1 MDFSPE
7 REAGDRRTS
16 KQRLRNLAYHQSP
29 RIARA
34 VAQNPNTHLSELIQL
49 FYSYPDLVL
58 RNPIFEENP
67 AFLEQ
72 FCQELNL
79 NIFSLSQPRS
89 SFIQNWALN
98 NSNRYIRQCF
108 AASSTINEFYLE
120 KLAADET
127 VEVRLAVARNY
138 KTPSNIL
145 EKLARDPAEIV
156 CAAVAQNL
164 TTSEAILND
173 LVGHDNIK
181 VRLAVALN
189 PLISDAIKQELSK
202 DETEVKIALLN
213 NPSINLEVCDR
224 IYEAENEEIKI
235 ALARMKNLSN
245 NLLEKL
251 VKDENKSVRSALLK
265 NPHIPSQILEQLKQS
280 DLNLEETSQKDLIR
294 QYYENKIETIC
305 DREIIYF
312 QHFISKFPFD
322 GRILGYLKIRA
333 NDLGFSGVKFQK
345 ISETVPETVVKSFE
359 RHLWYSQHNLSDV
372 YLAKISANGI
382 DSFALLIKGYFDDG
396 WDNSCELIEIFD
408 AQGNHLGSINL
419 SQEFILENY
428 ENDKQII
435 WLDRLLDGSDY
446 GHQDF
451 FYPDDF
457 PGVEIKTPENTMWS
471 LSKIKN
477 GYADRNR
484 LVYSPNIDD
493 YSDRFDDIVF

>member
-16 KQRLRNLAYHQSP
+16 KQRLRQLAYHQSP

-34 VAQNPNTHLSELIQL
+34 VAQNPNTPLTELIQL

-67 AFLEQ
+67 AFLER

-120 KLAADET
+120 KLAADRT
-127 VEVRLAVARNY
+127 VEVRLAVARNH

-145 EKLARDPAEIV
+145 EKLAKDPAEIV

-173 LVGHDNIK
+173 LAGHNNIK
-181 VRLAVALN
+181 VRHAVALN

-213 NPSINLEVCDR
+213 NPSLTSELGDR
-224 IYEAENEEIKI
+224 IAESENEEIKI
-235 ALARMKNLSN
+235 ALAKMKNLSN

-251 VKDENKSVRSALLK
+251 VKDENISVKMALLK
-265 NPHIPSQILEQLKQS
+265 NPSIPRSILEKLAEDGAKEVRLFLAKQDILSPAIAAKLSRDSNPEVLLAIVNHPQISIDILKQLVANENES
-280 DLNLEETSQKDLIR
+280 VCLAAAEKIAKRLSRKVSFEQKTIEGQDFIQYDDIIAAIDLEMKRLGWTKERRREYLM
-294 QYYENKIETIC
+294 ENYGKRSRHSLT
-305 DREIIYF
+305 DRELLEF
-312 QHFISKFPFD
+312 LD
-322 GRILGYLKIRA
+322 YLR
-333 NDLGFSGVKFQK
+333 
-345 ISETVPETVVKSFE
+345 
-359 RHLWYSQHNLSDV
+359 
-372 YLAKISANGI
+372 
-382 DSFALLIKGYFDDG
+382 
-396 WDNSCELIEIFD
+396 
-408 AQGNHLGSINL
+408 
-419 SQEFILENY
+419 
-428 ENDKQII
+428 
-435 WLDRLLDGSDY
+435 
-446 GHQDF
+446 
-451 FYPDDF
+451 
-457 PGVEIKTPENTMWS
+457 S
-471 LSKIKN
+471 L
-477 GYADRNR
+477 
-484 LVYSPNIDD
+484 P
-493 YSDRFDDIVF
+493 